1 VSAKF
6 IIKPSFKERFR
17 KVTADRHLMIEEV
30 KDDESSED
38 EDVVINKIF
47 EMELIMNEC

>member
-1 VSAKF
+1 
-6 IIKPSFKERFR
+6 
-17 KVTADRHLMIEEV
+17 MIEKV

>member
-1 VSAKF
+1 
-6 IIKPSFKERFR
+6 
-17 KVTADRHLMIEEV
+17 MIEEV
-30 KDDESSED
+30 KGDESSED